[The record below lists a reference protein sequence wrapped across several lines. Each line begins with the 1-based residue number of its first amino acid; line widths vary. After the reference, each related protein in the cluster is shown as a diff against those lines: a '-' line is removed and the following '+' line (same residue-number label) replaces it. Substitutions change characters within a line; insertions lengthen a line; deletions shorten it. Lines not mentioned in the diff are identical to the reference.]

1 VGREGMK
8 PYLRRGYGT
17 HEKISRL
24 QISMDDAHGME
35 VCHAFAD
42 TLSQGMVSEKERER
56 EVGSRKR

>member
-1 VGREGMK
+1 MNQ
-8 PYLRRGYGT
+8 YLGRGYGT

-24 QISMDDAHGME
+24 QISMDDAHRME

-56 EVGSRKR
+56 ERGGK